1 MFQRAIRALTITI
14 SGLFLLGVLCSAQEI
29 SKIDPP
35 SGGVPTGTS
44 DADSNRTADPKTT
57 QAAPVPMVPPSVL
70 RNMGKMMEL
79 NKKFDETK
87 LRGLSLDPPQV
98 GDSVLGDIGGW
109 RSALLKYKI
118 GFTSL
123 DLHEFDYNLLRAPM
137 RGAIADPDGKTRQ
150 IFLGQRPTVGG
161 PENLILTYS
170 PTSNTQF
177 ALGGVF
183 SDATWAQMN
192 AAVGPAVMQLTVTQ
206 DFFNH
211 RAQVLAGYMDNSL
224 LYYMGFTGGVIG
236 AGTLGQNAVLSY
248 AVGESHGVLEQ
259 RPTVDVRF
267 HWTPHVY
274 TLTGWQK
281 STSPE
286 GSSTERQ
293 HDHLGLRWNLPNAE
307 NVALGEVGYSRE
319 SAPDVMKTFV
329 RFSGLYNTSGYTD
342 YRSGSLA
349 LITGTAKKT
358 DNNWWISAAGDRQLT
373 QPDKMLS
380 FRGLYQGAT
389 LQYIPPQQNVLTK
402 YFEYRGYYLGIF
414 NSRPTDMFAWSAS
427 YLGFSADATNTLS
440 GTAAYGVKSASESLG
455 YPHSSGQ
462 TNFLASYMLHLGH
475 GMYMTPGLSY
485 TVHPT
490 VTPIQKNPL
499 LFKLALNIFL

>member
-14 SGLFLLGVLCSAQEI
+14 SGLFLLGILCSAQENN
-29 SKIDPP
+29 KTDLP
-35 SGGVPTGTS
+35 SVGVPTGTS
-44 DADSNRTADPKTT
+44 EADSNRAADPKTA
-57 QAAPVPMVPPSVL
+57 QAVPVPVAPPSVL
-70 RNMGKMMEL
+70 RNFGKMAEL

-137 RGAIADPDGKTRQ
+137 RGAIADPDGHTRQ

-170 PTSNTQF
+170 PSSNTQF
-177 ALGGVF
+177 AVGGVF

-192 AAVGPAVMQLTVTQ
+192 AAVGPGVMQLTLTQ
-206 DFFNH
+206 DFLKH

-236 AGTLGQNAVLSY
+236 AGTLGQNAILSY

-293 HDHLGLRWNLPNAE
+293 HDHLGLRWNLPNAGD
-307 NVALGEVGYSRE
+307 VALGEVGYRRE
-319 SAPDVMKTFV
+319 SAPDAMKTFI

-358 DNNWWISAAGDRQLT
+358 DNNWWISAAGDQQLT
-373 QPDKMLS
+373 QPDKMLP

-402 YFEYRGYYLGIF
+402 YFEYRGYYIGRF
-414 NSRPTDMFAWSAS
+414 
-427 YLGFSADATNTLS
+427 
-440 GTAAYGVKSASESLG
+440 TAVRLKVEQNQLVA
-455 YPHSSGQ
+455 
-462 TNFLASYMLHLGH
+462 
-475 GMYMTPGLSY
+475 
-485 TVHPT
+485 
-490 VTPIQKNPL
+490 
-499 LFKLALNIFL
+499 NIV